1 MNKAAAEGYRNRLK
15 NKLFGLLCEYE
26 KKGEWQSFLDTILI
40 ELQGIPEEEQ
50 TINYLSLYNKI
61 SSLRYLSY
69 EYFRKTIFDCMSL
82 VSRGDS
88 NGIL

>member
-26 KKGEWQSFLDTILI
+26 KKGEWQSFLDAILI